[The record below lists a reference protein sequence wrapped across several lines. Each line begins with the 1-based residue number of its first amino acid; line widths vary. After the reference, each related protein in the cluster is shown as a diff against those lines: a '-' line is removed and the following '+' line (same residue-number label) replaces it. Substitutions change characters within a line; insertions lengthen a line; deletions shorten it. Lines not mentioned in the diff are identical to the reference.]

1 MHRLHVC
8 MHYLLGIHQAFERER
23 ALFVFLPYKLSL
35 KPSMLP
41 STCTQAYPELV
52 VMHPGEVASMRCLSP
67 SHLPYF
73 MAGNGSIPC
82 FHFTGGARFGCHSL
96 DQVQSLTS
104 AQELAG
110 PNSGSLTAEE
120 EQKLSAAE
128 ERRKRRMISNRESAR
143 RSRMRKKSQLTGLWS
158 QVVCLRSANCRLLD
172 ELNHA
177 MRERDEVLLEND
189 QLREQEKELQ
199 TKLESLQARHG
210 VVVPNDQ
217 EDLCES

>member
-1 MHRLHVC
+1 
-8 MHYLLGIHQAFERER
+8 
-23 ALFVFLPYKLSL
+23 
-35 KPSMLP
+35 MLP
-41 STCTQAYPELV
+41 STCTQAYPEFD

-67 SHLPYF
+67 SLLPYF
-73 MAGNGSIPC
+73 MAGNGSSPC
-82 FHFTGGARFGCHSL
+82 FNFTGGARFGCHSL
-96 DQVQSLTS
+96 DQVQSLPPS
-104 AQELAG
+104 VQEFG
-110 PNSGSLTAEE
+110 RPNSGSLTAEE

-172 ELNHA
+172 DLNHA

-199 TKLESLQARHG
+199 KKLDSLQAR
-210 VVVPNDQ
+210 NDQ
-217 EDLCES
+217 EDL